1 MRHSWDCDLCRL
13 RKSQPSPYSLTG
25 KHQTLGDLPVSWVDV
40 IHRVVNDP
48 GRFSERWFKEVLSRG
63 LLEVEFV
70 EIIIV
75 CVQAIA
81 IDIFSSAIG
90 INLVPLPKAEKGY
103 PPRNRP
109 SEAKIGPGWVATIS
123 PEDALSDFSDF
134 YSNESQFYIRRS
146 MTLVKK
152 GSRHL
157 WDLLNHLYL
166 EDPRLPELEGLN
178 RGISRA
184 QMEFLAAR
192 ASSLLGCY
200 Y

>member
-1 MRHSWDCDLCRL
+1 M
-13 RKSQPSPYSLTG
+13 
-25 KHQTLGDLPVSWVDV
+25 
-40 IHRVVNDP
+40 
-48 GRFSERWFKEVLSRG
+48 
-63 LLEVEFV
+63 

-90 INLVPLPKAEKGY
+90 FNLLPLPRVEKGY

-109 SEAKIGPGWVATIS
+109 SEAKIGPAWVATIS

-178 RGISRA
+178 RGVSRA
-184 QMEFLAAR
+184 QM
-192 ASSLLGCY
+192 
-200 Y
+200 